1 MPLLTT
7 SMSGRAQMQAG
18 FGLVEIMVGLV
29 IGLLTTLVIM
39 QVFTSFEGQKR
50 TTSGSADAQTN
61 GAVAL
66 YSISRDVQMAGYGLL
81 PVLGTPMNCN
91 PQPMIDHDNDP
102 GTDAIAISVAPVFI
116 TDGGTSDLLS
126 VVYGTS
132 PTAGAP
138 STINNVTANTLTLNN
153 NLGCS
158 VGDVALIFSGAVCAA
173 ARITGPTDIAN
184 PPVASV
190 PPNTTSVTLDST
202 STMSDACLGLE
213 RSAACTSA
221 GVPSTGLGAGA
232 SLACLGTWNRVTY
245 EVDSGNLEVNGEP
258 TIAGIVNM
266 QVQYGIS
273 NTASDNQV
281 ASWVNAEDDWVAPT
295 VADRNRIKAIRIA
308 VIARNSLWERDVV
321 STACSSTTDPAPTG
335 VCAWAGS
342 DDNPAPTVDLSA
354 QADWNHYRYRVFETI
369 IPLRNT
375 IWSREQL

>member
-7 SMSGRAQMQAG
+7 SMSGRGEAQAG

-81 PVLGTPMNCN
+81 PVLGTPLNCN

-138 STINNVTANTLTLNN
+138 STINVITGSTLTLNN
-153 NLGCS
+153 NLGCA
-158 VGDVALIFSGAVCAA
+158 VGDVALIYDGPLCAA
-173 ARITGPTDIAN
+173 ARVTGPTDIAN
-184 PPVASV
+184 PPVASD
-190 PPNTTSVTLDST
+190 PPDTTNVVLDT
-202 STMSDACLGLE
+202 AGTIT
-213 RSAACTSA
+213 AA
-221 GVPSTGLGAGA
+221 GLGAGA

-245 EVDSGNLEVNGEP
+245 QVNNGNLEVNGAP
-258 TIAGIVNM
+258 AIAGIVNM

-321 STACSSTTDPAPTG
+321 STECSSTTDPAPTG
-335 VCAWAGS
+335 VCAWVGT

-354 QADWNHYRYRVFETI
+354 QEDWDHYRYRVFETI
-369 IPLRNT
+369 VPLRNT

>member
-1 MPLLTT
+1 MALLKT
-7 SMSGRAQMQAG
+7 SMSGRGQMQAG

-116 TDGGTSDLLS
+116 TDDGTSDLLS

-138 STINNVTANTLTLNN
+138 STINAITGPTLTLNN
-153 NLGCS
+153 NLGCA
-158 VGDVALIFSGAVCAA
+158 VRDVALIYDGPLCAA
-173 ARITGPTDIAN
+173 ARVTGPTDIAN
-184 PPVASV
+184 PPEASD
-190 PPNTTSVTLDST
+190 PPDTTNVVLDT
-202 STMSDACLGLE
+202 AGTIT
-213 RSAACTSA
+213 AA
-221 GVPSTGLGAGA
+221 GLGAGA

-245 EVDSGNLEVNGEP
+245 QVNNGNLEVNGVP